1 MDAETA
7 LRVARVR
14 ALALQA
20 MIDAGGAPRAEQ
32 CKRVLRPLAG
42 HLADVLPAGPAEDGT
57 VFTRPARP
65 RRDSRKRVR
74 GIWS

>member
-7 LRVARVR
+7 VRVARVR

-20 MIDAGGAPRAEQ
+20 MIDAGGTPRPEQ

-42 HLADVLPAGPAEDGT
+42 HLAELLPAGPGQAEA
-57 VFTRPARP
+57 VFTRKARP
-65 RRDSRKRVR
+65 RRESRERVR